1 MFKVLRITVF
11 FIYVNW
17 MPYPVN
23 QNYESVGV
31 KMFLLEKGL
40 RVTAPDGTQSLPSM
54 AILFS
59 LVKNR
64 QWISTLCAGM
74 HMSSLNKECSEIW
87 TQVITKPS
95 YL

>member
-1 MFKVLRITVF
+1 ML
-11 FIYVNW
+11 FIDVNW

-23 QNYESVGV
+23 TNYKSIGV

-40 RVTAPDGTQSLPSM
+40 RATDPDGTQSLPSM

-64 QWISTLCAGM
+64 QRISTLYAGM
-74 HMSSLNKECSEIW
+74 HMSSLNKECSKICYNNLSYP
-87 TQVITKPS
+87 ITCV
-95 YL
+95 